1 MKKIFILIIA
11 MLTCTLFAVGCDQ
24 TEKPDNDTV
33 SETQSE
39 SDTQADK
46 APESEDGSEGETK
59 VETETSKK
67 DTISAECVVKK
78 GNRYVIVLPASQ
90 HSIPVD
96 RDFTKYLPYVSDE
109 LVAAAEAKITK
120 EVEEIGGELGWTIA
134 EHENGK
140 MCLVVEVIKFV
151 EGADYME
158 EVGCGI
164 DHHHIFFAEPII
176 EE

>member
-1 MKKIFILIIA
+1 MKRFFISICAIA
-11 MLTCTLFAVGCDQ
+11 ACALLAAGCDQ
-24 TEKPDNDTV
+24 TEKPDTDTS

-39 SDTQADK
+39 SGTNQ
-46 APESEDGSEGETK
+46 EETPTAEEN
-59 VETETSKK
+59 ETAKK

-78 GNRYVIVLPASQ
+78 GSRYVIVLPESKY
-90 HSIPVD
+90 SIPVD

-109 LVAAAEAKITK
+109 LVAAAEAKIK
-120 EVEEIGGELGWTIA
+120 KQVEEIGGELGWTIA

-164 DHHHIFFAEPII
+164 DHHHIFFAESII

>member
-24 TEKPDNDTV
+24 TEKPDNDTASETQ

-39 SDTQADK
+39 SDTQETDA
-46 APESEDGSEGETK
+46 ES
-59 VETETSKK
+59 ETSKK

-90 HSIPVD
+90 YSIPVD

-158 EVGCGI
+158 EGGCGI
-164 DHHHIFFAEPII
+164 DHEHIFFAESII

>member
-39 SDTQADK
+39 TQSESDTQETDA
-46 APESEDGSEGETK
+46 ES
-59 VETETSKK
+59 ETSKK

-90 HSIPVD
+90 YSIPVD

-158 EVGCGI
+158 EGGCGI

>member
-24 TEKPDNDTV
+24 TEKPDNDTA
-33 SETQSE
+33 SEAQSE
-39 SDTQADK
+39 SDTQETDA
-46 APESEDGSEGETK
+46 ES
-59 VETETSKK
+59 ETSKK

-120 EVEEIGGELGWTIA
+120 EVEEIGGELGWTVA

>member
-39 SDTQADK
+39 TQSESDTQ
-46 APESEDGSEGETK
+46 ETDA
-59 VETETSKK
+59 ETETSKK

-90 HSIPVD
+90 YSIPVD

-158 EVGCGI
+158 EGGCGI
-164 DHHHIFFAEPII
+164 DHHHIFFAESII